1 MAKPF
6 KMAPCPDLASDSMI
20 ERMFDAIELE
30 RALNASETELTEE
43 QRNELLEG
51 NSR

>member
-51 NSR
+51 NPR